1 MCYYT
6 ASRLRFCEIKLQA
19 CDDDVMLSNVWF
31 NVAFGAPAVKGL
43 VCAPL
48 PTYCARCAPPHV
60 SRALRRADSR
70 RIMYCTPAEG
80 PACIPMPR
88 TTMLLLLQL
97 LLLDV
102 SYRWMSIANIML

>member
-19 CDDDVMLSNVWF
+19 YDDDVMLSNVWF

-48 PTYCARCAPPHV
+48 PTYRARCAVLIVVV
-60 SRALRRADSR
+60 S
-70 RIMYCTPAEG
+70 CTA
-80 PACIPMPR
+80 
-88 TTMLLLLQL
+88 LLQKDQPASQCPVL
-97 LLLDV
+97 QCFYCCNYCCWTYLTDG
-102 SYRWMSIANIML
+102 